1 VQEETTIKERIFEK
15 YHIPM
20 PIYNLVEYVAGW
32 ARKYSIWPIHLVT
45 GCCGPEFMQTFGS
58 EYDMERLGVLP
69 FASVR
74 QCDCIMVV
82 GVTSRKMAL
91 RVQYLYE
98 QMGEPKYVVAVGACP
113 IGKGPFYD
121 SYTVVPIDEYVPVD
135 VYIPGCPPRPE
146 AIIQGV
152 MLLQEKIKNEVKLG
166 ARPAD

>member
-1 VQEETTIKERIFEK
+1 VSEENTIKERIFEK

-32 ARKYSIWPIHLVT
+32 ARKYSIWPTHLVT
-45 GCCGPEFMQTFGS
+45 GCCGPEFMQTSGA

-91 RVQYLYE
+91 RVKYLYE

-121 SYTVVPIDEYVPVD
+121 SYAVVPIDEYVPVD

-146 AIIQGV
+146 AIIHG
-152 MLLQEKIKNEVKLG
+152 MMKLQEKIKNEVKLG
-166 ARPAD
+166 ARPT